1 MKDLNDLIMKFDL
14 KGQVDSIAPLGNG
27 LINDTYKVTTTDGP
41 SYVLQRI
48 NHHIF
53 KDVDLLQKNIVS
65 VTSHIR
71 GKLEAAGTSDVD
83 RKVLDDLRAFAITFD
98 LKITENG
105 TANSETS
112 IISFLSNYQNGSQIP
127 GKTVGWGWLLKYNAD
142 EMALETA
149 KAADALQLPET
160 WNTRVNIS
168 LNTTY
173 KITIIFDPVRG
184 NAYVIVDDTPIGM
197 VFGSSIPD
205 FSNPSL
211 DNALTIRLNDSGN
224 CAPVIDNLRIF
235 ELS

>member
-1 MKDLNDLIMKFDL
+1 MNL
-14 KGQVDSIAPLGNG
+14 
-27 LINDTYKVTTTDGP
+27 Y
-41 SYVLQRI
+41 
-48 NHHIF
+48 
-53 KDVDLLQKNIVS
+53 DVDNEVFNLTFENDVEQEASRYEGFDVVSPDSYNI
-65 VTSHIR
+65 IDDPN
-71 GKLEAAGTSDVD
+71 GTKALACGYNRYFIDVD